1 MTVMSENQSVT
12 KRVQSPTEQF
22 WGRRV
27 TATPKRLWAAYL
39 KWRIE
44 HPAFTHL
51 RSIRDAQLQDMGLVR
66 SPSTVALCLG
76 LDLERARTA
85 NPF

>member
-1 MTVMSENQSVT
+1 MTIMSENQSAM
-12 KRVQSPTEQF
+12 KGVQNPTEQF
-22 WGRRV
+22 WSRRV

-44 HPAFTHL
+44 HQAFTHL
-51 RSIRDAQLQDMGLVR
+51 RSMRDTQLQDMGLVR
-66 SPSTVALCLG
+66 PQSTVALCLG

-85 NPF
+85 NPS

>member
-1 MTVMSENQSVT
+1 MTIMSENQSAM
-12 KRVQSPTEQF
+12 KGVQNPTEQF

-44 HPAFTHL
+44 QQAFTHL
-51 RSIRDAQLQDMGLVR
+51 RSMRDAQLQDMGLVR
-66 SPSTVALCLG
+66 CTVALCLG